1 MKWNELTLWQYQQ
14 LMPTITNPDKDW
26 TELDAE
32 VKRLCI
38 VTGLTEYQI
47 DSLSITALNELRKE
61 LDFLNEHIEGK
72 PVNYIEVNKKRY
84 RINYDIKNMP
94 SARYIESKVFSKD
107 TLPNLHKIAA
117 SMVIPQKRNWYG
129 KWIDQDYDASKHE
142 EYAADMQEANFVDI
156 YHSLVFFLS
165 SLQKLDRN
173 FKGLYDS
180 GDDSGGDDGEPSGYN
195 GASFIRI
202 YGWHY
207 TCYLIAAQE
216 NIRVKEVFEMK
227 TIEFLNAMAY
237 MKAKNSYDREEAKRI
252 R

>member
-1 MKWNELTLWQYQQ
+1 MKWNDLTLWQYQQ

-47 DSLSITALNELRKE
+47 DSLSITALKELRKE
-61 LDFLNEHIEGK
+61 LDFLNEDIEGK

-107 TLPNLHKIAA
+107 TLANLHKIAA

-129 KWIDQDYDASKHE
+129 KWVDQKYDASKHE
-142 EYAADMQEANFVDI
+142 EYAADMQEANFIDI
-156 YHSLVFFLS
+156 YHSLVFFYQVYKNWIEISQDYMIAEMTKAGMTEKQAAMVVDLLS
-165 SLQKLDRN
+165 ESM
-173 FKGLYDS
+173 
-180 GDDSGGDDGEPSGYN
+180 DGTIPVTLLPPKKISELKK
-195 GASFIRI
+195 
-202 YGWHY
+202 
-207 TCYLIAAQE
+207 YL
-216 NIRVKEVFEMK
+216 K
-227 TIEFLNAMAY
+227 
-237 MKAKNSYDREEAKRI
+237 
-252 R
+252 

>member
-1 MKWNELTLWQYQQ
+1 MKWNNLTLWQYQQ

-38 VTGLTEYQI
+38 VTGLTEHQI
-47 DSLSITALNELRKE
+47 DSLSLTALTELRKE
-61 LDFLNEHIEGK
+61 LEFLDEPIEGK
-72 PVNYIEVNKKRY
+72 PVNYIEVNKRRY

-129 KWIDQDYDASKHE
+129 KWIDQDYDASRHE

-156 YHSLVFFLS
+156 YHSLVFFYQVYKNWIEVSKDYMMEAMRKAGMTSSQTDIMAHLLS
-165 SLQKLDRN
+165 ISTDGIIPVTLLPPKKISELKKSLK
-173 FKGLYDS
+173 
-180 GDDSGGDDGEPSGYN
+180 
-195 GASFIRI
+195 
-202 YGWHY
+202 
-207 TCYLIAAQE
+207 
-216 NIRVKEVFEMK
+216 
-227 TIEFLNAMAY
+227 
-237 MKAKNSYDREEAKRI
+237 
-252 R
+252 

>member
-1 MKWNELTLWQYQQ
+1 MKWNNLTLWQYQQ

-38 VTGLTEYQI
+38 VTGLTEHQI
-47 DSLSITALNELRKE
+47 DSLSLTALNELRKE
-61 LDFLNEHIEGK
+61 LEFLDEPIEGK
-72 PVNYIEVNKKRY
+72 PVNYIEVNKRRY

-142 EYAADMQEANFVDI
+142 EYAADMQEANFIDI
-156 YHSLVFFLS
+156 YHSLVFFYQVYKNWIEISKDYMMEAMRKAGMTSSQTDIMAHLLS
-165 SLQKLDRN
+165 ISTDGIIPVTLLPPKKISELKKSLK
-173 FKGLYDS
+173 
-180 GDDSGGDDGEPSGYN
+180 
-195 GASFIRI
+195 
-202 YGWHY
+202 
-207 TCYLIAAQE
+207 
-216 NIRVKEVFEMK
+216 
-227 TIEFLNAMAY
+227 
-237 MKAKNSYDREEAKRI
+237 
-252 R
+252 

>member
-26 TELDAE
+26 TELDIE
-32 VKRLCI
+32 VKQLCI

-47 DSLSITALNELRKE
+47 DSLSLTALQELRKE
-61 LDFLNEHIEGK
+61 LNFLNESIEGK

-107 TLPNLHKIAA
+107 TLANLHKIAA
-117 SMVIPQKRNWYG
+117 SMVIPQKRNWFG

-156 YHSLVFFLS
+156 YHSLVFFYQVYKNWIEIS
-165 SLQKLDRN
+165 RD
-173 FKGLYDS
+173 YM
-180 GDDSGGDDGEPSGYN
+180 
-195 GASFIRI
+195 
-202 YGWHY
+202 
-207 TCYLIAAQE
+207 TT
-216 NIRVKEVFEMK
+216 EM
-227 TIEFLNAMAY
+227 
-237 MKAKNSYDREEAKRI
+237 MKAGITQTQADMVVDLLSESMDGTIPVTLLPPKKISELKKSLK
-252 R
+252 